1 MDYKKDDA
9 YKISDEY
16 YTVSLIDGED
26 KGDHYTI
33 EPNSKILKD
42 DISGV
47 KTDKDELIFIDG
59 RGDFDLNRKLH
70 ESIFHQNK
78 ETDNQS
84 LSLDTDR
91 KDNDCGNK
99 SSINGYYGK
108 RKDRS
113 KKIKQFEISNSIHQ
127 HQVKSL
133 FDDLDDGIANNQ
145 SNTSKVNRT
154 NNSTNSK
161 TRYYVNTRPKDEA
174 IPYIFKIVIALFL
187 IGLTFEIFLSMVE
200 EVPLFI
206 KG

>member
-33 EPNSKILKD
+33 EPNSNILKD
-42 DISGV
+42 TISDV
-47 KTDKDELIFIDG
+47 KTDKDEQVFIDG
-59 RGDFDLNRKLH
+59 LGYCDLT
-70 ESIFHQNK
+70 IVNK
-78 ETDNQS
+78 NA
-84 LSLDTDR
+84 
-91 KDNDCGNK
+91 NAN
-99 SSINGYYGK
+99 NAYYGK

-113 KKIKQFEISNSIHQ
+113 KKIKQFEISKSIHQ
-127 HQVKSL
+127 HQVKAL
-133 FDDLDDGIANNQ
+133 FEDFDDSVANKQ

-154 NNSTNSK
+154 NNSPNSK
-161 TRYYVNTRPKDEA
+161 TRYYLNTQPKDEA

-200 EVPLFI
+200 DVPLFI